1 MNHVA
6 VQGHVF
12 GVVNDDAFAEA
23 RGNCG
28 ISHALDTLC
37 GIMELDS
44 SEISLLLRAIEDGN
58 IVQVDLTVAV
68 RKVCWLKV
76 VGHKDLAAE
85 WARISVGH
93 AVGVSAG
100 GDVYIAAEKEDF
112 STHIHTVIAICG

>member
-28 ISHALDTLC
+28 ISHTLDTLC
-37 GIMELDS
+37 GIVELNS

-58 IVQVDLTVAV
+58 IVQINLTVAV
-68 RKVCWLKV
+68 RKV
-76 VGHKDLAAE
+76 
-85 WARISVGH
+85 
-93 AVGVSAG
+93 
-100 GDVYIAAEKEDF
+100 
-112 STHIHTVIAICG
+112 